1 MNISTETW
9 WILTTGATLAIGI
22 ITYFLK
28 RTMSKQDKH
37 EEEINHIKLTYV
49 TKDDLK
55 DVKLDFAKTTQKLQ
69 NDVEEIKDNL
79 LMKRD
84 FIREHTSLEEKM
96 EKRYDILED
105 KLDRMY
111 ETIVHMNDNNH

>member
-49 TKDDLK
+49 TKEDLK
-55 DVKLDFAKTTQKLQ
+55 DVKLEFAKTTQKLQ
-69 NDVEEIKDNL
+69 KDIEEIKDTCL
-79 LMKRD
+79 TKKD
-84 FIREHTSLEEKM
+84 FIREHMNLETKV
-96 EKRYDILED
+96 
-105 KLDRMY
+105 DRMY
-111 ETIVHMNDNNH
+111 EILVHMNDRNNHQ

>member
-49 TKDDLK
+49 TKEDLK
-55 DVKLDFAKTTQKLQ
+55 DVKLEFAKTTQKLQ
-69 NDVEEIKDNL
+69 KDIEEIKDTCL
-79 LMKRD
+79 TKKD
-84 FIREHTSLEEKM
+84 FIREHMNLENKV
-96 EKRYDILED
+96 D
-105 KLDRMY
+105 KMY
-111 ETIVHMNDNNH
+111 EILVHMNDRNNHQ

>member
-1 MNISTETW
+1 MNFTADTW
-9 WILTTGATLAIGI
+9 WIMSTAATLAIGI

-55 DVKLDFAKTTQKLQ
+55 DVKRELTGTTQFQ
-69 NDVEEIKDNL
+69 STYPIKGMTL
-79 LMKRD
+79 PEAHGQVFWFD
-84 FIREHTSLEEKM
+84 FNPHTL
-96 EKRYDILED
+96 
-105 KLDRMY
+105 
-111 ETIVHMNDNNH
+111 

>member
-1 MNISTETW
+1 MNFTADTW
-9 WILTTGATLAIGI
+9 WILNTVFTAAIGI

-55 DVKLDFAKTTQKLQ
+55 DVKLEFATTTQKLQ
-69 NDVEEIKDNL
+69 KDIEEIKDTCL
-79 LMKRD
+79 TKKD
-84 FIREHTSLEEKM
+84 FIREHM
-96 EKRYDILED
+96 YVVD
-105 KLDRMY
+105 KVDKMY
-111 ETIVHMNDNNH
+111 EMLVKMTEHGEHSNN

>member
-1 MNISTETW
+1 MNFSADTW
-9 WILTTGATLAIGI
+9 WILSTAATLAIGI

-55 DVKLDFAKTTQKLQ
+55 DVKLEFATTTQKLQ
-69 NDVEEIKDNL
+69 KDIEEIKDTCL
-79 LMKRD
+79 TKKD
-84 FIREHTSLEEKM
+84 FIREHMHLEEKVDKM
-96 EKRYDILED
+96 YDIL
-105 KLDRMY
+105 
-111 ETIVHMNDNNH
+111 VNMNNRKE